1 MAEKKLNIGNLVTPK
16 GASLLFGAE
25 TTPDNLEIIRDNE
38 HTQNPYTIIIDE
50 ETDENIPADAISYTP
65 PSGSIITA
73 NNVQGAINQLEDGLD
88 DVGGAFYAIY
98 GETTLEEIIAALAK
112 GKNIITRRI
121 EDGVLTREFPLVYN
135 FNNKSFKFETII
147 NDTVI
152 SLGLNNEGWREIY
165 TLPFVTTDV
174 LATTTGEFG
183 ITSLSSATDSTDEDK
198 AATPKAVKAAYDLA
212 ASKTSN
218 TGTITEIQANGTSIA
233 TSGVANIPAA
243 STSTY
248 GVTKLN
254 SATDSTSE
262 IEAATASAVKAAYD
276 LAASKTNNT
285 GTITEVQVNG
295 TSIASSG
302 VANIPEA
309 TTSDYGVTKLSSSTS
324 STSTSL
330 AATSSA
336 VKSAYDLAS
345 AAMPKDG
352 GTFTGAI
359 SYSGT
364 TTISSSA
371 AYYRPIRVSTSAPT
385 SSDGNVGD
393 IWIQYNE

>member
-73 NNVQGAINQLEDGLD
+73 NSVQGAINQLEDSLD

-98 GETTLEEIIAALAK
+98 GETTLEEIIVALAK

-135 FNNKSFKFETII
+135 FNNESFRFETIV
-147 NDTVI
+147 NDKVI
-152 SLGLNNEGWREIY
+152 SLGLNNEGWREII
-165 TLPFVTTDV
+165 TLPFVTTNV

-218 TGTITEIQANGTSIA
+218 TGTITEVQANGTSIA
-233 TSGVANIPAA
+233 INGVANIPAA

-309 TTSDYGVTKLSSSTS
+309 TMSNYGVTKLSSSTS

-352 GTFTGAI
+352 GAFTGAI

>member
-73 NNVQGAINQLEDGLD
+73 NSVQGAINQLENSLD
-88 DVGGAFYAIY
+88 DVGGVFYAIY
-98 GETTLEEIIAALAK
+98 GETTSEEIIAALAK
-112 GKNIITRRI
+112 GKKIITRLTSEQI
-121 EDGVLTREFPLVYN
+121 TREFPLVYN
-135 FNNKSFKFETII
+135 FNNTSFEFDSIVNETL
-147 NDTVI
+147 I
-152 SLGLNNEGWREIY
+152 SLILDNGRWRQSQKS
-165 TLPFVTTDV
+165 PFVTTDV

-248 GVTKLN
+248 GITKLN

>member
-1 MAEKKLNIGNLVTPK
+1 M
-16 GASLLFGAE
+16 
-25 TTPDNLEIIRDNE
+25 
-38 HTQNPYTIIIDE
+38 
-50 ETDENIPADAISYTP
+50 
-65 PSGSIITA
+65 
-73 NNVQGAINQLEDGLD
+73 
-88 DVGGAFYAIY
+88 
-98 GETTLEEIIAALAK
+98 
-112 GKNIITRRI
+112 
-121 EDGVLTREFPLVYN
+121 
-135 FNNKSFKFETII
+135 
-147 NDTVI
+147 
-152 SLGLNNEGWREIY
+152 
-165 TLPFVTTDV
+165 
-174 LATTTGEFG
+174 ATTTGEFG
-183 ITSLSSATDSTDEDK
+183 ITSLSSAIDSTDEDK

-243 STSTY
+243 STSAY

-254 SATDSTSE
+254 STIDSTSE
-262 IEAATASAVKAAYD
+262 TEAATASAVKAAYD

-352 GTFTGAI
+352 GAFTGAI

>member
-73 NNVQGAINQLEDGLD
+73 NSVQGAINQLEDSLN

-135 FNNKSFKFETII
+135 FNNESFRFETII

-152 SLGLNNEGWREIY
+152 SLGLNNEGWREIH
-165 TLPFVTTDV
+165 TFPFVTTDV

-218 TGTITEIQANGTSIA
+218 IGTITEVQANGTSIT

-254 SATDSTSE
+254 SAIDSTSE
-262 IEAATASAVKAAYD
+262 TEAATASAVKAAYD

-309 TTSDYGVTKLSSSTS
+309 TTSNYGVTKLSSSTS

-352 GTFTGAI
+352 GAFTGAI